1 MEFNEKHGEI
11 NLKMAG
17 NDRLLVKRMKV
28 KVLFAKILR
37 VYGAGTLQ
45 NPVQRIRK
53 WEVIQKYF
61 SSKTCLMKIVF

>member
-17 NDRLLVKRMKV
+17 NGRLLVKRMKV

-37 VYGAGTLQ
+37 VYGAELF
-45 NPVQRIRK
+45 RIL
-53 WEVIQKYF
+53 F
-61 SSKTCLMKIVF
+61 SVFESGKLYKNISVLRHA

>member
-53 WEVIQKYF
+53 
-61 SSKTCLMKIVF
+61 